1 MKSSTVCNDFLDFLI
16 SQEIHDSSIRLHV
29 HSQPPEV
36 TLALCAAKS
45 NGVSPEVAPRRVTGE
60 TLAAAMESTPAA
72 RAELE
77 AAVGP
82 AADSLLLDR
91 VTLGRVLAV
100 RARHEVLVTEQ
111 SFGHL
116 VGQEER
122 RGWFT

>member
-45 NGVSPEVAPRRVTGE
+45 NGVSPEARHRAGE